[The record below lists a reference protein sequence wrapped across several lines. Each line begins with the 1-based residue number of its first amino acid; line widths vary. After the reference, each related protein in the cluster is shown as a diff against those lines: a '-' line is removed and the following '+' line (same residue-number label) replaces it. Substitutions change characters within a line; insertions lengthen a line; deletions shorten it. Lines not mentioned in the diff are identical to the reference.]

1 MMNPKIRIAFG
12 ILVLC
17 TALFYAT
24 PSLAD
29 KAAVT
34 IEAPGETAM
43 GSEIAI
49 RVTVTH
55 NGNSARHYVEWVKI
69 FVNNREVAKW
79 EFASSKLPEALP
91 FTRGVKY
98 KAEANMAIRA
108 EASCN
113 VHGSKGPATLKIT
126 VK

>member
-1 MMNPKIRIAFG
+1 MNPRIQIIIG

-17 TALFYAT
+17 SAFFYA
-24 PSLAD
+24 PPAMAD

-34 IEAPGETAM
+34 IEAPAEAAK
-43 GSEIAI
+43 GSEITI

-69 FVNNREVAKW
+69 FVNNKEIAKW
-79 EFASSKLPEALP
+79 EYASSKLPEALP
-91 FTRGVKY
+91 FTREIKY
-98 KAEANMAIRA
+98 KAEATMEIKA

-113 VHGSKGPATLKIT
+113 VHGSKGPTTAKST